1 MQPTQLP
8 LKDIHLPE
16 AIGWWPPAIGWWLLA
31 VLIPLSIALLYWI
44 YKRLTRKTAIKTAKK
59 NLAAI
64 KENPA
69 LDNNQKLRE
78 LSMLIRRVAISVN
91 PRTEAASLT
100 GRQWLAFLDNSV
112 TGAPF
117 SEGCGQLLVDAPYR
131 NISPT
136 ELEISQLISLCEDWL
151 KAQTKPSNQ
160 NHDPEKAVKHT
171 EHRVHRESKH

>member
-1 MQPTQLP
+1 MPTTQLP

-31 VLIPLSIALLYWI
+31 ILIPLLIAVLYWL

-59 NLAAI
+59 NLATI

-78 LSMLIRRVAISVN
+78 LSMLVRRVAITVS

-100 GRQWLAFLDNSV
+100 GRQWLEFLDKSL

-117 SEGCGQLLVDAPYR
+117 SEGCGQLLADAPYR
-131 NISPT
+131 NTLPT

-151 KAQTKPSNQ
+151 KAQTLPAKRKQKS
-160 NHDPEKAVKHT
+160 
-171 EHRVHRESKH
+171 